1 MIKNILVAVD
11 GSGHSEKA
19 FELAIELAGKH
30 KASLSILTAYGQDYI
45 SPEYITASSIEA
57 MSHDI
62 HAKQEYAEKIAQSA
76 ADRAKKAGIAEV
88 VTMVNE
94 GDAAAQ
100 ILNAADKQHADTIVL
115 GSHGHGTFK
124 SLMLGSVSAKVAA
137 HAKAT
142 CITVR

>member
-1 MIKNILVAVD
+1 
-11 GSGHSEKA
+11 
-19 FELAIELAGKH
+19 
-30 KASLSILTAYGQDYI
+30 
-45 SPEYITASSIEA
+45 
-57 MSHDI
+57 MSHEI
-62 HAKQEYAEKIAQSA
+62 HAKQDFAEKTAQSA

-94 GDAAAQ
+94 GDAATQ

-124 SLMLGSVSAKVAA
+124 SLMLGSVSAKVTA